1 MRIDNDPSCIFCR
14 IIKDQ
19 APSRKLYQDD
29 LVTAFRDKNPVAPTH
44 VLIVPNVH
52 IATLNDIR
60 PGDEQV
66 LGRFFTVAK
75 LLAVQEGVDQSG
87 FRLILNTGY
96 DGGQVIY
103 HLHLH
108 LIGGRPMSYPIG

>member
-1 MRIDNDPSCIFCR
+1 MRIDNDPSCIFCK
-14 IIKDQ
+14 IISGK
-19 APSRKLYQDD
+19 APGRKLYQDE

-44 VLIVPNVH
+44 VLIVPNTH
-52 IATLNDIR
+52 IATLNEIE
-60 PGDEQV
+60 PEDEHV
-66 LGRFFTVAK
+66 LGRLFTVARAI
-75 LLAVQEGVDQSG
+75 AVEEAVDQSG

-108 LIGGRPMSYPIG
+108 LIGGRPMNYPIG

>member
-1 MRIDNDPSCIFCR
+1 MRIDNDPTCIFCR
-14 IIKDQ
+14 IISGQ
-19 APSRKLYQDD
+19 APSRKLYHDD

-44 VLIVPNVH
+44 VLIVPNTH
-52 IATLNDIR
+52 IATLNDIN
-60 PGDEQV
+60 PNDEQV
-66 LGRFFTVAK
+66 LGRLFTVARE
-75 LLAVQEGVDQSG
+75 LAGKEGVDQSG

-108 LIGGRPMSYPIG
+108 LIGGRPMKYPIG